1 MKTKEKF
8 INWIEKKDRQQREQD
23 AARAHLLRNRKYH
36 SYFKG
41 YTEYIETKPNGR
53 TRIRR
58 VYTAPYRRV
67 ALNNWLYALL
77 RGGYVVLWFVMA
89 ICQISATFADFGYNY
104 VWYATLPQAV
114 GFPVSFC
121 LMVWVFSAALAERK
135 LKLKDYK
142 TYHQTLPR
150 TALVGA
156 AVHAL
161 AAVCMGIYLILNLP
175 ISDGSLMPPLYM
187 LIASACALGI
197 GLMERSTVYERVEN
211 PVKPEPGGIE
221 IE

>member
-1 MKTKEKF
+1 MTTKEKF

-36 SYFKG
+36 EYFKG
-41 YTEYIETKPNGR
+41 YTEYIETKPNGK
-53 TRIRR
+53 TKIRR
-58 VYTAPYRRV
+58 VYTGVYHRV

-77 RGGYVVLWFVMA
+77 RGGYVVLWFVLA
-89 ICQISATFADFGYNY
+89 VCQISATFADFGYNY
-104 VWYATLPQAV
+104 TWYATVPQAF

-121 LMVWVFSAALAERK
+121 LMVWTISAALADRN

-150 TALVGA
+150 A
-156 AVHAL
+156 AL
-161 AAVCMGIYLILNLP
+161 AAAVIHALSALSMGLYLILNHPVPEGAL
-175 ISDGSLMPPLYM
+175 LPPLKM
-187 LIASACALGI
+187 LIAAACALGI
-197 GLMERSTVYERVEN
+197 GLMERSMAYERIEN